1 MDTVTMV
8 MVGLAVALLIY
19 ALIRG
24 GGLAKDGVELAGK
37 TLWNALPLLLAGFLI
52 GGLVQVLLP
61 PELIQ
66 SWLGKEAGVKGVLIG
81 CLAGGLIP
89 GSPYVIFPVVGG
101 LYKACLLYT
110 SPSPRDRTRSRMPSS
125 A

>member
-24 GGLAKDGVELAGK
+24 GGLANDGVKLAGK

-61 PELIQ
+61 PEFIWDYPEKVDTINFHTKLHT
-66 SWLGKEAGVKGVLIG
+66 LKG
-81 CLAGGLIP
+81 
-89 GSPYVIFPVVGG
+89 
-101 LYKACLLYT
+101 
-110 SPSPRDRTRSRMPSS
+110 
-125 A
+125 

>member
-24 GGLAKDGVELAGK
+24 GGLANDGVKLAGK
-37 TLWNALPLLLAGFLI
+37 TLLNALPLLLAGFLI
-52 GGLVQVLLP
+52 GGLVQVLLL

-66 SWLGKEAGVKGVLIG
+66 AWLGKEAGVKGVLIG
-81 CLAGGLIP
+81 A
-89 GSPYVIFPVVGG
+89 
-101 LYKACLLYT
+101 
-110 SPSPRDRTRSRMPSS
+110 
-125 A
+125 